1 MTTGAGSGALRLTM
15 SGVLPLLLAVPLLL
29 CSAGVAAQH
38 PSGSMVGSTGGGSV
52 GDSTTLVK
60 TAQSVSAGD
69 PEKGRQLYARCA
81 ACHSL
86 AVDRTGPR
94 HCGLLGR
101 RAGSVPGFAYS
112 EAMRNAGVVWTV
124 ATLDRFLAN
133 PMKAM
138 PGTAMGYAGV
148 DDRLERADLV
158 AFLAR
163 ASSSEACAKGR

>member
-1 MTTGAGSGALRLTM
+1 MTTAAGSGALRLTM

-29 CSAGVAAQH
+29 LSARVAAQA
-38 PSGSMVGSTGGGSV
+38 PAGQSGQSATVGGTATAGGPG
-52 GDSTTLVK
+52 T
-60 TAQSVSAGD
+60 AGD

-86 AVDRTGPR
+86 TVDRTGPR

-101 RAGSVPGFAYS
+101 RAGSVPGFNYS
-112 EAMRNAGVVWTV
+112 EAMRNADVVWTV

>member
-1 MTTGAGSGALRLTM
+1 
-15 SGVLPLLLAVPLLL
+15 
-29 CSAGVAAQH
+29 
-38 PSGSMVGSTGGGSV
+38 
-52 GDSTTLVK
+52 
-60 TAQSVSAGD
+60 
-69 PEKGRQLYARCA
+69 
-81 ACHSL
+81 
-86 AVDRTGPR
+86 
-94 HCGLLGR
+94 
-101 RAGSVPGFAYS
+101 
-112 EAMRNAGVVWTV
+112 MRNADVVWTV

>member
-1 MTTGAGSGALRLTM
+1 MTTAAGSGALRLTM

-29 CSAGVAAQH
+29 CSAGFAAHASAGQ
-38 PSGSMVGSTGGGSV
+38 
-52 GDSTTLVK
+52 
-60 TAQSVSAGD
+60 TAEPVQSETAGD

-86 AVDRTGPR
+86 TVDRTGPR

-101 RAGSVPGFAYS
+101 RAGSVPGFNYS
-112 EAMRNAGVVWTV
+112 EAMKNADVVWTV

>member
-1 MTTGAGSGALRLTM
+1 MTTAAGSGALRLTM

-29 CSAGVAAQH
+29 LSARVAAQA
-38 PSGSMVGSTGGGSV
+38 PAGQSGQSATVGGTATAGGPA
-52 GDSTTLVK
+52 T
-60 TAQSVSAGD
+60 AGD

-86 AVDRTGPR
+86 TVDRTGPR

-101 RAGSVPGFAYS
+101 RAGSVPGFNYS
-112 EAMRNAGVVWTV
+112 EAMKNADVVWTV

>member
-1 MTTGAGSGALRLTM
+1 MTTAAGSGALRLTM

-29 CSAGVAAQH
+29 LSARVAAQA
-38 PSGSMVGSTGGGSV
+38 PAGQSGQSATVGGTATAGGPG
-52 GDSTTLVK
+52 T
-60 TAQSVSAGD
+60 AGD

-86 AVDRTGPR
+86 TVDRTGPR

-101 RAGSVPGFAYS
+101 RAGSVPGFNYS
-112 EAMRNAGVVWTV
+112 EAMRNADVVWTV

-163 ASSSEACAKGR
+163 ASSSEACATGG